1 MNGLIGN
8 TPMIKIKY
16 KYKEKENFIYAK
28 LEWFNLT
35 GSIKDR
41 LIYYVLNKNN
51 LENITT
57 LVEATSGNTGIAL
70 AALGNYYKKKVV
82 IFMPDFV
89 SEERKILLKSFGAKL
104 HLISKKDGGFVK
116 CVKLAKEYARKKDVL
131 LINQFSNKLNIDT
144 HYNTTAKE
152 ILNKLNNIGG
162 FVSGVGSGG
171 TLMGVTNR
179 LKEVFPNLKV
189 ALVEPK
195 NSEIINKNKVNS
207 HKIEGIADDFIP
219 DNFKK
224 ENICGQA
231 FDFYEFINCVAIIE
245 GCSKVLFKIFNLDLN
260 KVYPS
265 EKAFKI
271 SNKTRQNDLAFFS
284 FIRSAASMHPAETN
298 AHNKITKH
306 KFEVYPYAIWC
317 NDNPY
322 DLINTRPNEANIELL
337 SWNCKTNGKYKYYFL
352 VIDEFFDFIKNI
364 LVSIKFLIPV
374 AENIVKNYKETINC
388 KRLKKIEEFDD
399 KSMYCLYLRE
409 KIQKKLK
416 NNICPDGGLL
426 LASHILKNQLIG
438 SKFKKYIINY
448 INKIVKKM
456 MNDISL
462 INYDE
467 MFENFNLFDI
477 IDSNYRFYINEKFF
491 DYLRKEVIKEIT
503 ENKFVE
509 FKEQIVDEKDD
520 SDCQFVIKLLTQC
533 NNDYINESINKAKT
547 YCDLYELILE
557 QIYLM
562 KFEK

>member
-16 KYKEKENFIYAK
+16 RYKEKENFIYAK

-41 LIYYVLNKNN
+41 LIYYVLNNNN

-224 ENICGQA
+224 ENITHYYSISDEDAITMSKMLAKELGLGIGISSGA
-231 FDFYEFINCVAIIE
+231 NFLGSVLLNEDVNNVVTIFSDDNKKYLSILKDDVFI
-245 GCSKVLFKIFNLDLN
+245 KQD
-260 KVYPS
+260 Y
-265 EKAFKI
+265 I
-271 SNKTRQNDLAFFS
+271 SND
-284 FIRSAASMHPAETN
+284 
-298 AHNKITKH
+298 
-306 KFEVYPYAIWC
+306 
-317 NDNPY
+317 
-322 DLINTRPNEANIELL
+322 
-337 SWNCKTNGKYKYYFL
+337 
-352 VIDEFFDFIKNI
+352 
-364 LVSIKFLIPV
+364 
-374 AENIVKNYKETINC
+374 
-388 KRLKKIEEFDD
+388 
-399 KSMYCLYLRE
+399 
-409 KIQKKLK
+409 
-416 NNICPDGGLL
+416 
-426 LASHILKNQLIG
+426 
-438 SKFKKYIINY
+438 
-448 INKIVKKM
+448 
-456 MNDISL
+456 
-462 INYDE
+462 
-467 MFENFNLFDI
+467 
-477 IDSNYRFYINEKFF
+477 
-491 DYLRKEVIKEIT
+491 
-503 ENKFVE
+503 
-509 FKEQIVDEKDD
+509 
-520 SDCQFVIKLLTQC
+520 IKLLG
-533 NNDYINESINKAKT
+533 
-547 YCDLYELILE
+547 YEVV
-557 QIYLM
+557 
-562 KFEK
+562 

>member
-1 MNGLIGN
+1 MTLDL
-8 TPMIKIKY
+8 TPI
-16 KYKEKENFIYAK
+16 EN
-28 LEWFNLT
+28 
-35 GSIKDR
+35 
-41 LIYYVLNKNN
+41 
-51 LENITT
+51 
-57 LVEATSGNTGIAL
+57 
-70 AALGNYYKKKVV
+70 
-82 IFMPDFV
+82 
-89 SEERKILLKSFGAKL
+89 
-104 HLISKKDGGFVK
+104 
-116 CVKLAKEYARKKDVL
+116 
-131 LINQFSNKLNIDT
+131 
-144 HYNTTAKE
+144 
-152 ILNKLNNIGG
+152 LNNII
-162 FVSGVGSGG
+162 
-171 TLMGVTNR
+171 TN
-179 LKEVFPNLKV
+179 
-189 ALVEPK
+189 
-195 NSEIINKNKVNS
+195 NSCFQKKIRRINKTKKNAGYTYQYYNQLCTCIIRIRETIQYLSEFK
-207 HKIEGIADDFIP
+207 
-219 DNFKK
+219 FKK

-317 NDNPY
+317 NDKSY
-322 DLINTRPNEANIELL
+322 DLINTRTNEANIELL
-337 SWNCKTNGKYKYYFL
+337 SWNCKTKGKYKYYYL

-364 LVSIKFLIPV
+364 LVSIKSLIPA

-388 KRLKKIEEFDD
+388 KMLKKIEEFDD

-438 SKFKKYIINY
+438 LKFKKYIINY

-462 INYDE
+462 IKYDE

-477 IDSNYRFYINEKFF
+477 IDSNNRFYINEKFF

-520 SDCQFVIKLLTQC
+520 SDYQFVINLLIQC